1 MFRLSFT
8 QLQPPFERKGPPI
21 RPSCRHTF
29 VEWIR
34 PSSLIVSSLRLPRPP
49 SPASSQTNILHSLTS
64 GYSLL
69 LFIMRQ
75 NCWMDSRYAR
85 ANPYTLNNAQLTDV
99 MSFISPF
106 NVCFGITSVIAIED
120 VMGIPNLIP
129 AMLWVISF
137 CTASMELAMQGL
149 TRLCTV
155 VGYPYIRSI

>member
-1 MFRLSFT
+1 MFWLSFT
-8 QLQPPFERKGPPI
+8 QLQPPFEKKGPPI

-34 PSSLIVSSLRLPRPP
+34 PSLLIVSSLRLPEPP

-64 GYSLL
+64 GNSFLL
-69 LFIMRQ
+69 CIMRQ
-75 NCWMDSRYAR
+75 NCWMARGYAR
-85 ANPYTLNNAQLTDV
+85 ANPNTLNNAQLTDF
-99 MSFISPF
+99 MTFISPF

-120 VMGIPNLIP
+120 VMEIPNLIP
-129 AMLWVISF
+129 AMLWVFPF